1 MDSRFEWAA
10 HESGALKEE
19 VPAEVVDTVK
29 FRKNTDGLPEDCA
42 LLIEYGRSVMQGR
55 AVSPDLFARLNAA

>member
-19 VPAEVVDTVK
+19 VPAEVVDTAK
-29 FRKNTDGLPEDCA
+29 FRKNTGGLPEDCA
-42 LLIEYGRSVMQGR
+42 LLIESGF
-55 AVSPDLFARLNAA
+55 DLD